1 MTIESTN
8 KINDR
13 RERQYPET
21 GYRPDAE
28 STDANWDEVITRL
41 RDRFIICN

>member
-1 MTIESTN
+1 MTIESTD

-13 RERQYPET
+13 RERQDLET
-21 GYRPDAE
+21 GCRRDAE
-28 STDANWDEVITRL
+28 STDENWDEMIARL